1 MYKVPPLETRFKK
14 GVSAN
19 PHGRPIVPEKLLFK
33 LTMALLILILKSYQK
48 DKEAQRTFQEIKK
61 LLNR

>member
-1 MYKVPPLETRFKK
+1 MYKVPPIEKRFKK
-14 GVSAN
+14 GMSGN
-19 PHGRPIVPEKLLFK
+19 PYGRPMVPEKLLFK

-48 DKEAQRTFQEIKK
+48 DKEAQRTLMKIKK

>member
-1 MYKVPPLETRFKK
+1 MHKVPPLEKRFKK
-14 GVSAN
+14 GMSGN
-19 PHGRPIVPEKLLFK
+19 PYGRPTVPEKLLFK

-48 DKEAQRTFQEIKK
+48 DKEAQRTLMKIKK